1 MEVKRVKCPQCGVIL
16 EVKNSKNEAVK
27 SFSCPGCH
35 ASLSVTFQK
44 QEVDDSITRLPT
56 RQVEHASLP
65 MLISNGQAF
74 QLSLGRNIIGRKATT
89 SVADIQIP
97 TEDRLISRH
106 HALIMV
112 EEDPAGGYRVRLT
125 NYKNK
130 NLTRVN
136 GVDVVDDDEIFLEEG
151 ATLLMGATVLTFTSK
166 PFQHV

>member
-27 SFSCPGCH
+27 NFSCPGCH
-35 ASLSVTFQK
+35 ASLSVTFHK
-44 QEVDDSITRLPT
+44 EEIDDSITRLPD
-56 RQVEHASLP
+56 RKVEHASLP

-74 QLSLGRNIIGRKATT
+74 QLSPGRNIVGRKACT
-89 SVADIQIP
+89 SVADIQIQ
-97 TEDRLISRH
+97 TDDRLISRH
-106 HALIMV
+106 HALIMID
-112 EEDPAGGYRVRLT
+112 EEPSGGYRARLT

-136 GVDVVDDDEIFLEEG
+136 GVDVVDDDEVILEDG